1 MQKQRTTWKLKAE
14 SRESGNENAHV
25 LVFAACM
32 CSLIG
37 ARGWTSCGLVLSD
50 KGDFAGRYPG
60 PRSLLYRFLSPFS
73 AWHARRVQQLRH
85 TAFFF
90 QVALHF
96 LAHTCTP

>member
-60 PRSLLYRFLSPFS
+60 PRSLLYRSPSLSLSPSASFSVSPPSLFLS
-73 AWHARRVQQLRH
+73 
-85 TAFFF
+85 
-90 QVALHF
+90 
-96 LAHTCTP
+96 

>member
-60 PRSLLYRFLSPFS
+60 PRSLLYRFIPAHEVSFI
-73 AWHARRVQQLRH
+73 
-85 TAFFF
+85 
-90 QVALHF
+90 ALH
-96 LAHTCTP
+96 LHRMDPTSGWLGPHSLHG

>member
-60 PRSLLYRFLSPFS
+60 PRSLLYHSSLFLSLSLLSSSPS
-73 AWHARRVQQLRH
+73 P
-85 TAFFF
+85 
-90 QVALHF
+90 LHES
-96 LAHTCTP
+96 LILNPKP